1 MAFIPHPTDHSD
13 KFFLYPRRR
22 GKGFVAPPPTV
33 AMESTT
39 RERIAAALR
48 ESPAT
53 ASDLSARVGTS
64 RSAVYDHL
72 QHVARS
78 LRGDDGDERV
88 LVSPPTCRDCGFDG
102 FDDPINHPSTCPECR
117 SEDVAEPAF
126 RID

>member
-1 MAFIPHPTDHSD
+1 MVAPG
-13 KFFLYPRRR
+13 
-22 GKGFVAPPPTV
+22 GKGFHPNPPTAV
-33 AMESTT
+33 MESTT

-64 RSAVYDHL
+64 RSAVYDHVR
-72 QHVARS
+72 HVARS
-78 LRGDDGDERV
+78 LRDNGDEQV

-117 SEDVAEPAF
+117 SESIAEPAF

>member
-1 MAFIPHPTDHSD
+1 MVAPG
-13 KFFLYPRRR
+13 
-22 GKGFVAPPPTV
+22 GKGFDSTPPT
-33 AMESTT
+33 AGMESTT

-64 RSAVYDHL
+64 RSAVYDHVR
-72 QHVARS
+72 HVARS
-78 LRGDDGDERV
+78 LRESENEQV

-117 SEDVAEPAF
+117 SESVAEPAF

>member
-1 MAFIPHPTDHSD
+1 
-13 KFFLYPRRR
+13 
-22 GKGFVAPPPTV
+22 
-33 AMESTT
+33 MESTT

-64 RSAVYDHL
+64 RSAVYEHL
-72 QHVARS
+72 RHVARS
-78 LRGDDGDERV
+78 LRGSDGEEQV

-126 RID
+126 RIG